1 MTDPM
6 NILLE
11 NVGYVEYCLGK
22 SMAWDSGFG
31 VLICGSANNLCDLGK
46 LPSLNLFSQLSRE
59 HNSLTF
65 LTFTKVI
72 WDDACQVFRVWLAHS
87 RCAINENYHHHY
99 PFLCL
104 HLRSL
109 DLPFLVSTMQRAIQE
124 LFIYL
129 YGKMYKKVLATQFVM
144 FTTFL
149 PSSCYETL
157 PIFLIRT
164 TYNIG

>member
-1 MTDPM
+1 MHRITRFLLVGISSISTCVCGKMTDPM

-109 DLPFLVSTMQRAIQE
+109 DLPFLFPQCKEQYKNYSFTFM
-124 LFIYL
+124 
-129 YGKMYKKVLATQFVM
+129 GKCIKK
-144 FTTFL
+144 
-149 PSSCYETL
+149 C
-157 PIFLIRT
+157 
-164 TYNIG
+164 